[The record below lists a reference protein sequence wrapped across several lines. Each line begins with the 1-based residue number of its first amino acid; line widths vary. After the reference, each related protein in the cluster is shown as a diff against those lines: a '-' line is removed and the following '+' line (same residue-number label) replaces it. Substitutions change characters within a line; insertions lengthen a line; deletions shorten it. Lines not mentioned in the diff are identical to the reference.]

1 MIGRKMMRVVL
12 PLGAALLAGI
22 GWVLLERPHRDIG
35 AEAARFKMVPEEL
48 VGKLAAGDS
57 SSQAFLNAVVE
68 LYGVVEEDDGDRVV
82 LRGGVVATWDSAR
95 AHRRLEAG
103 ELLRLKGRVT
113 GYDDLFAE
121 VRMDGLVLLTE
132 EAP

>member
-1 MIGRKMMRVVL
+1 MIGRKLTRIAL
-12 PLGAALLAGI
+12 FLGAALLAGI
-22 GWVLLERPHRDIG
+22 GWSLLERPHRDIG

-57 SSQAFLNAVVE
+57 SSTAYLDAVVE
-68 LYGVVEEDDGDRVV
+68 LYGVVEQDDGDRVV
-82 LRGGVVATWDSAR
+82 LKGGVVATWDSTR

-121 VRMDGLVLLTE
+121 VRMDGLVLLNQV
-132 EAP
+132 P